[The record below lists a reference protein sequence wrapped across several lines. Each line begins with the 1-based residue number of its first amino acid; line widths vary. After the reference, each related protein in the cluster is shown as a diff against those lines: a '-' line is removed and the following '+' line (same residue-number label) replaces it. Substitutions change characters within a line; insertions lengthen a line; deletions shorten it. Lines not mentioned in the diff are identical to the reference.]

1 MKQNKSLVAQINI
14 IYSKEIDREEY
25 GQSLKL
31 FLKWAQMFQE
41 HSYGG
46 FLKPIYSHFCSY
58 LYALPKD

>member
-46 FLKPIYSHFCSY
+46 FLKPIYSQFCSY